1 MHASQTRTKA
11 MLAEPTLIC
20 IARNVASLE
29 NTPIGH
35 GIVCVCERESDIS
48 LGVLGV
54 SVLSVR

>member
-1 MHASQTRTKA
+1 

-29 NTPIGH
+29 NTPIGC
-35 GIVCVCERESDIS
+35 GIVCVRVCVCVRESDIS

>member
-1 MHASQTRTKA
+1 
-11 MLAEPTLIC
+11 MLAELTLIC

-29 NTPIGH
+29 NTPIGR
-35 GIVCVCERESDIS
+35 GIVCVRVCVCVRESDIS